1 MRRTFAQTLMESPL
15 LASIYESRLWRRSP
29 LLGALLG
36 ISFDAEQQ
44 LILDAADL
52 RGDEQ
57 VLDLACGT
65 GIYTRPLAHRLPH
78 GYVIGLDLSP
88 PMLRYAADAARAEDL
103 ANLAWTRASAL
114 AIPFADARFTTV
126 LCSAALHLMPD
137 TGGALAESHRVLR
150 PGGRIVLAVFRM
162 QSGWLARA
170 TARARR
176 GVGTRAFSTESLE
189 QALTAAGFIAMESLH
204 ARGGWLIVRAKK
216 SI

>member
-29 LLGALLG
+29 VLTALLG
-36 ISFDAEQQ
+36 ISFAAEQE
-44 LILDAADL
+44 LILDALDL
-52 RGDEQ
+52 RGDER

-65 GIYTRPLAHRLPH
+65 GIYTRPLARRLARGH
-78 GYVIGLDLSP
+78 VVGLDLSP
-88 PMLRYAADAARAEDL
+88 PMLRYAADTARAEHIE
-103 ANLAWTRASAL
+103 NLAWTRASAL
-114 AIPFADARFTTV
+114 ALPFADTSFAAV

-137 TGGALAESHRVLR
+137 TARALAESHRVLH
-150 PGGRIVLAVFRM
+150 PGGDIVLAVFRM

-189 QALTAAGFIAMESLH
+189 QALTTAGFKTMEILH
-204 ARGGWLIVRAKK
+204 ARGGWLVVRGIK
-216 SI
+216 